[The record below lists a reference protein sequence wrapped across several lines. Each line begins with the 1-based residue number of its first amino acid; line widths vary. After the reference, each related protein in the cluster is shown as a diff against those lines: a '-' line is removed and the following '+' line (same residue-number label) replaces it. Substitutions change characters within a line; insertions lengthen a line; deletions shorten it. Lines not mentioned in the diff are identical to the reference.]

1 MTLKK
6 KTPKLLKQLLTFIR
20 GIIMKNVQCM
30 QSTQIF
36 LRRTS
41 IITRKRQA
49 YTITYEYVIQRIKEK
64 I

>member
-1 MTLKK
+1 
-6 KTPKLLKQLLTFIR
+6 
-20 GIIMKNVQCM
+20 MKNVQCM

-49 YTITYEYVIQRIKEK
+49 YTITCVYVIQRIKEK